1 MTPNGP
7 ERFPYHLRRRRR
19 VQLGQVEAPV
29 ALGELSAQCADLVA
43 RREMLDAVLW
53 PGVACLVGEERVGVD
68 PAVSIVKPA
77 DSIACR

>member
-7 ERFPYHLRRRRR
+7 ERFQYHLRRR

-43 RREMLDAVLW
+43 RREMLDAVL
-53 PGVACLVGEERVGVD
+53 
-68 PAVSIVKPA
+68 
-77 DSIACR
+77 